1 MRSRTRRSICGR
13 AAFALLA
20 LAFVMALS
28 PHPALADDAVLMEP
42 PTMVTSGAQQAGPT
56 GATTGPAPAQIAA
69 QVVENPINNAG
80 GEDDATR
87 AYQQQEQRRQDDDG
101 GGDYRR
107 K

>member
-1 MRSRTRRSICGR
+1 MRSRTRKSIRGR

-20 LAFVMALS
+20 LVALAMTTAR
-28 PHPALADDAVLMEP
+28 PVLADDTVLMET
-42 PTMVTSGAQQAGPT
+42 PTMVTSGAQQAGPA

-69 QVVENPINNAG
+69 QVVENPIDNAG
-80 GEDDATR
+80 GEDDAMR

-101 GGDYRR
+101 GGEHRR

>member
-1 MRSRTRRSICGR
+1 MRSRTRRSIRRR

-20 LAFVMALS
+20 LAFVTALS

-42 PTMVTSGAQQAGPT
+42 PTMVTSDAQQAGPT
-56 GATTGPAPAQIAA
+56 GSTSGPAPAQIAP
-69 QVVENPINNAG
+69 QLVENPINNAG

-101 GGDYRR
+101 GDHRR